1 MCSCAMEGSKFVLI
15 DLIWDAEKPFEIL
28 LNCDWGHLIGR
39 IISLYDSKFII

>member
-1 MCSCAMEGSKFVLI
+1 MERSKFVLI

-39 IISLYDSKFII
+39 IISLYDSKFAI